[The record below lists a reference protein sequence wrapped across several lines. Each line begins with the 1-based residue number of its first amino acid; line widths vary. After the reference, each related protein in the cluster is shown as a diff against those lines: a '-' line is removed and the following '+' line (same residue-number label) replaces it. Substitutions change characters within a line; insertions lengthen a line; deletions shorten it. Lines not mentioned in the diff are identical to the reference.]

1 MKTIDCRITKM
12 EGYTLYPD
20 KYHELSR
27 KMFIEVTDIYDEDI
41 NFVVSLY
48 PPYSYNYL
56 EPGDKIR
63 LTYKMKT
70 GRNSKSGILNNY
82 VYADEVVALKTA
94 SALPWMSPAEVEQ
107 TRIEDEQREKAYNA
121 EQEAAEEGVKNDGE
135 PFAMQCKMKNA

>member
-1 MKTIDCRITKM
+1 MKTIDCRISKM

-20 KYHELSR
+20 RYNGLSR
-27 KMFIEVTDIYDEDI
+27 RMFVEVVDVYDEDI

-56 EPGDKIR
+56 EAGDKIR

-82 VYADEVVALKTA
+82 IYADEVVALKTA
-94 SALPWMSPAEVEQ
+94 STLPWMSPAEMQQ
-107 TRIEDEQREKAYNA
+107 TKIEDEEREKRYNE
-121 EQEAAEEGVKNDGE
+121 EQAEEESAQKTDGE
-135 PFAMQCKMKNA
+135 PFATMHNA